1 MKKISTLIYLVNQT
15 DHEFPAS
22 HFAHF
27 PEGKAENDHT
37 GSFDGFA
44 PPDHLVKRILR
55 YARSLEVV
63 STRSAGKVEWVL
75 N

>member
-15 DHEFPAS
+15 DHELPAS
-22 HFAHF
+22 HFAYF
-27 PEGKAENDHT
+27 PEREAENDHAD
-37 GSFDGFA
+37 SFAGFS
-44 PPDHLVKRILR
+44 PPDHLVRRLLS

-63 STRSAGKVEWVL
+63 STRSTGNAEWVL